1 MKKVSVIISLVLVI
15 VIIGYIAYTNKSS
28 NSNNSNSNNNNS
40 NNNNSNNSIYYNG
53 HRDSFSSLKKELG
66 SNEDTDS
73 DEHTANNEPN
83 KNENTVPETDD
94 KPEKIVST
102 PIEDYDITGYK
113 GDVDF
118 NSLKDKK
125 YKISNDTEN
134 GYQDWMFDY
143 TSGDTAEIDLIVRLY
158 NTYVDNFGKPKT
170 FNISDKKLGEYYGNA
185 GYYIFNIDGTDYC
198 FLYGEDMEYV
208 YIYKV

>member
-1 MKKVSVIISLVLVI
+1 MKKVLIIISLVLV
-15 VIIGYIAYTNKSS
+15 VTIIGYVAYANR
-28 NSNNSNSNNNNS
+28 NSNSAYS
-40 NNNNSNNSIYYNG
+40 YHHSDTFSPLDKDE
-53 HRDSFSSLKKELG
+53 DSSANTD
-66 SNEDTDS
+66 SNEHTVNNTPDKNGDTVQ
-73 DEHTANNEPN
+73 EAE
-83 KNENTVPETDD
+83 D
-94 KPEKIVST
+94 KPETIVST

-118 NSLKDKK
+118 NSLKYKK

-143 TSGDTAEIDLIVRLY
+143 TSGDTVTIDLIVRLY
-158 NTYVDNFGKPKT
+158 NTYVENFGKPKT
-170 FNISDKKLGEYYGNA
+170 FNISDKKLDEYYGNA
-185 GYYIFNIDGTDYC
+185 GYYIFKIDGIDYC

>member
-1 MKKVSVIISLVLVI
+1 MKKVLVIISSVLVI
-15 VIIGYIAYTNKSS
+15 AIIGYAAYTNRT
-28 NSNNSNSNNNNS
+28 NNSTYSYHHSDTFSPLDKEEADNANTDNNKNTANNT
-40 NNNNSNNSIYYNG
+40 
-53 HRDSFSSLKKELG
+53 HDK
-66 SNEDTDS
+66 NEDTVQ
-73 DEHTANNEPN
+73 EE
-83 KNENTVPETDD
+83 D

-134 GYQDWMFDY
+134 GYQDWMFNY
-143 TSGDTAEIDLIVRLY
+143 TSGDTVEIDFIVRLY

-170 FNISDKKLGEYYGNA
+170 FNISDKKLDEYYGNA
-185 GYYIFNIDGTDYC
+185 GYYIFKIDGIDYC

>member
-1 MKKVSVIISLVLVI
+1 MKKVLVIISSVLVI
-15 VIIGYIAYTNKSS
+15 AIIGYAAYTNRT
-28 NSNNSNSNNNNS
+28 NNSTYSYHHSDTFSPLDKEEADNANTDNNKNTANNT
-40 NNNNSNNSIYYNG
+40 
-53 HRDSFSSLKKELG
+53 HDK
-66 SNEDTDS
+66 NEDTVQ
-73 DEHTANNEPN
+73 EE
-83 KNENTVPETDD
+83 D

-134 GYQDWMFDY
+134 GYQDWMFNY
-143 TSGDTAEIDLIVRLY
+143 TSGDTVEIDFIVRLY

-170 FNISDKKLGEYYGNA
+170 FNISDKKLDEYYGNA
-185 GYYIFNIDGTDYC
+185 GYYIFKIDDIDYC

>member
-40 NNNNSNNSIYYNG
+40 NNSIYYDD
-53 HRDSFSSLKKELG
+53 HRDAFSSLEKEWN
-66 SNEDTDS
+66 SNENIDS

-94 KPEKIVST
+94 KPEDEPEKIVST

-143 TSGDTAEIDLIVRLY
+143 TSGDTVEIDLIVMLY

>member
-1 MKKVSVIISLVLVI
+1 MKKVLVIISSVLVI
-15 VIIGYIAYTNKSS
+15 AIIGYAAYTNRT
-28 NSNNSNSNNNNS
+28 NNSTYSYHHSDTFSPLDKEEADNANTDNNKNTANNT
-40 NNNNSNNSIYYNG
+40 
-53 HRDSFSSLKKELG
+53 HDK
-66 SNEDTDS
+66 NEDTVQ
-73 DEHTANNEPN
+73 EE
-83 KNENTVPETDD
+83 D

-102 PIEDYDITGYK
+102 PIEDYDITDYK

-134 GYQDWMFDY
+134 GYQDWMFNY
-143 TSGDTAEIDLIVRLY
+143 TSGDTVEIDFIVRLY

-170 FNISDKKLGEYYGNA
+170 FNISDKKLDEYYGNA
-185 GYYIFNIDGTDYC
+185 GYYIFKIDDIDYC

>member
-1 MKKVSVIISLVLVI
+1 MKKVLVIISSVLVI
-15 VIIGYIAYTNKSS
+15 SIIGYVAYTNRS
-28 NSNNSNSNNNNS
+28 NSTYSYHHS
-40 NNNNSNNSIYYNG
+40 
-53 HRDSFSSLKKELG
+53 DTFSQLDKKEAYNE
-66 SNEDTDS
+66 STDNNENIVNNTPDKNEDNAQ
-73 DEHTANNEPN
+73 EE
-83 KNENTVPETDD
+83 ED

-102 PIEDYDITGYK
+102 PIEDYNITGYK
-113 GDVDF
+113 KDADF
-118 NSLKDKK
+118 NSVKDKK

-143 TSGDTAEIDLIVRLY
+143 TSGDTAEIDFIVRLY

-170 FNISDKKLGEYYGNA
+170 FNISDKKLDEYYGNA
-185 GYYIFNIDGTDYC
+185 GYYIFKIDDIDYC